1 MLQANPDIKAIFA
14 ENDEMAL
21 GAVEALGSR
30 AGSEVKVVA
39 FDGTFDG
46 LKAVKD
52 GKLEATIAQ
61 QPAELG
67 ARAIEQAA
75 ALLHGGAAEKSV
87 PVEVITVTRDNVED
101 FQ

>member
-1 MLQANPDIKAIFA
+1 
-14 ENDEMAL
+14 MAL

-52 GKLEATIAQ
+52 DKLEATIAQ

-75 ALLHGGAAEKSV
+75 ALLHGGTAEKNV